1 MKIIVTGGAGFIG
14 SHLVEELVK
23 QKKNVIVLDN
33 LITGNKDNLKAFKD
47 KITFKKYDLSKQNTN
62 WQKYFKGIDYVF
74 HLASLADIV
83 PSIENP
89 NLYYKY
95 NVQSTLNIME
105 ACKKYKV
112 KKIVYA
118 ASSSCYGLPK
128 EFPTCE
134 NGEINPM
141 YPYALT
147 KYLGERIVMHWSKI
161 YNIPAISLRLFN
173 VYGPRSRTSGTYGA
187 VFGVFLAQKL
197 AKKPFTVVGNGKQ
210 TRDFTYV
217 SDVVNAFICA
227 AKSKIKNEIFNVGS
241 DKTYSI
247 NQLVKLLS
255 GPVEYI
261 PKRPGEPDC
270 TWANINKIKRMLNWK
285 PKVRL
290 KDGVQILLENIN
302 LWEKAP
308 VWNRK
313 SINKATKLWFKYLS

>member
-1 MKIIVTGGAGFIG
+1 
-14 SHLVEELVK
+14 
-23 QKKNVIVLDN
+23 
-33 LITGNKDNLKAFKD
+33 
-47 KITFKKYDLSKQNTN
+47 
-62 WQKYFKGIDYVF
+62 
-74 HLASLADIV
+74 
-83 PSIENP
+83 
-89 NLYYKY
+89 
-95 NVQSTLNIME
+95 
-105 ACKKYKV
+105 
-112 KKIVYA
+112 
-118 ASSSCYGLPK
+118 
-128 EFPTCE
+128 
-134 NGEINPM
+134 
-141 YPYALT
+141 
-147 KYLGERIVMHWSKI
+147 MHWSKI

-313 SINKATKLWFKYLS
+313 SINKATKLWFKYL